1 VSARRVVLQGET
13 RAESSAAR
21 HAPQLLL
28 GVGVLA
34 PASDVRAQT
43 GLGAEADAA
52 VGALKALA
60 RRSMH
65 VAVLAKRLHRFETLV
80 ALGALE
86 EAGVVLKV
94 TTRCVPPFAGFAWE
108 AVRPLDVLQPRG
120 SALEA
125 TKAFGTVKLT
135 PGNERRKILV
145 RFRGWLRFDLLVCG
159 FGFGERIRFGNNF
172 TVLRLDDDCCFLIT
186 SVFFF
191 LCRWVGSLHVR
202 AQSPFT
208 GMRRLTQAAVDAY
221 GSIDLPIFS
230 RPEIRQ
236 LTLD

>member
-1 VSARRVVLQGET
+1 VSARRVVLQSET

-34 PASDVRAQT
+34 PASDVRAET

-52 VGALKALA
+52 VRALKALA
-60 RRSMH
+60 RGSVHM
-65 VAVLAKRLHRFETLV
+65 AVLAQRLHRFETLV

-94 TTRCVPPFAGFAWE
+94 TTRRVPPFAGFARE
-108 AVRPLDVLQPRG
+108 AVGPFDMLQPRG

-145 RFRGWLRFDLLVCG
+145 LFRCWLRFDLFVFVCG
-159 FGFGERIRFGNNF
+159 FGFGERLRFGNNF
-172 TVLRLDDDCCFLIT
+172 SVLRLDDDC
-186 SVFFF
+186 
-191 LCRWVGSLHVR
+191 G
-202 AQSPFT
+202 
-208 GMRRLTQAAVDAY
+208 
-221 GSIDLPIFS
+221 
-230 RPEIRQ
+230 
-236 LTLD
+236 